1 MGEQRHFKAGHK
13 APNDGVYIEFGE
25 TAESVMNPKQV
36 RLNKGDLFPENSNHN
51 RVWIPKGL
59 KK

>member
-25 TAESVMNPKQV
+25 TAESVMKNPKQV
-36 RLNKGDLFPENSNHN
+36 RLNK
-51 RVWIPKGL
+51 VTITL
-59 KK
+59 KTQTIIEFGS